1 MCVSALGVDARA
13 DRDVVPRAGHA
24 LGQRH
29 GQDRLAVGAHQLPE
43 AVADARQR
51 AAELALREQAIGAE
65 RPGRHDDAARG
76 EAASLLA
83 EPRARALGRHDVAF
97 AAVLRADRTDV
108 HHLAL
113 RHDLGAA
120 LLREPQVVLEQRVLG
135 ALAAPDHA
143 GAAERAAG
151 ALRALRRRSTG
162 PAPWCRPCR
171 SRRPPACG
179 GTCPR
184 PRTGGR
190 LHAAAAARRCPAV
203 PRPRRACARRCRNAA
218 ASAAAQSFRSRHCG
232 LAKNSGLGAVE
243 RVGVDGAAAADRRAA
258 GDEHVLERGQLED
271 AAQPE
276 QRGPQPA
283 AQLPGGRGVLL
294 VPEAPALL
302 QHADLVAL
310 LREPQRRD
318 AAAEAGADHQPVV
331 VEVTAGGI
339 HGTEHRPRRT
349 VTGSTCGGWELQA
362 GPSRAPGVLQGRGAV
377 VTACCPQSPLP

>member
-1 MCVSALGVDARA
+1 MCGSEPPSLHFASRRL
-13 DRDVVPRAGHA
+13 VP
-24 LGQRH
+24 
-29 GQDRLAVGAHQLPE
+29 
-43 AVADARQR
+43 
-51 AAELALREQAIGAE
+51 E

-76 EAASLLA
+76 VAAPLLA

-97 AAVLRADRTDV
+97 AAVLRADGTYV

-143 GAAERAAG
+143 GTAERAAG
-151 ALRALRRRSTG
+151 AFGSFAAEIRVRHRGAGLAEVDAHRRALERVFD
-162 PAPWCRPCR
+162 PE
-171 SRRPPACG
+171 
-179 GTCPR
+179 
-184 PRTGGR
+184 
-190 LHAAAAARRCPAV
+190 LAADVTQQLLAVAV
-203 PRPRRACARRCRNAA
+203 PRYLDHAEHALGGVVMRLERRGPVVQPAPLRVGEELRAR
-218 ASAAAQSFRSRHCG
+218 
-232 LAKNSGLGAVE
+232 AVE

-271 AAQPE
+271 PAQPE
-276 QRGPQPA
+276 ERRPQPA
-283 AQLPGGRGVLL
+283 SQLPGGCGVLL

-331 VEVTAGGI
+331 VELAAGGI

-362 GPSRAPGVLQGRGAV
+362 GPSRAPGVLQGREAV
-377 VTACCPQSPLP
+377 VTACCPRSPLP